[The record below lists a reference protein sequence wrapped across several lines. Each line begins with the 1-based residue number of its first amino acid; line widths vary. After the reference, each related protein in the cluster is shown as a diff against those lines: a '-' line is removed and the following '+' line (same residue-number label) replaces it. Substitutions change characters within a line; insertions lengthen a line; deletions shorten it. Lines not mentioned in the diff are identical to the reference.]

1 MQETNATGNGMR
13 RNVLLL
19 YRKMIPSIRLCGH
32 SQLEAL
38 AEEGLIAY
46 RAVSEMKIKK
56 KDLEWADIVILGR
69 TDSWYECRLA
79 EASFK
84 AGKMLLYI
92 LDDDLLNIPPEVS
105 SAAYYAQKDTQAYI
119 RGMIGMSDGII
130 SPSPVLLEKYAV
142 DGRKGFL
149 FEEPAI
155 DAVSYEMRDTEAPVK
170 IGFAG
175 SIDRTADLETILGG
189 ALKRIKSKYGDRVAF
204 EFFGAIPSFA
214 DELQATCY
222 DYTDSYEEYRGVLN
236 LLEWDIGLAP
246 MPDTAFHA
254 CKHYNKFV
262 EYAAAGIAGIY
273 SDVMPYSRLTDFQD
287 CVILCENSEQS
298 WTDAISLL
306 IDNPEGREMVRE
318 NACRTAQT
326 KLSVRETA
334 KGAEEMFRALPNRKR
349 EGLEVRIPL
358 LYCKAVN
365 LGKRFVSA
373 CKSGSLWRR
382 FKKLFRFGS
391 K

>member
-1 MQETNATGNGMR
+1 MQETNAGTNKLR
-13 RNVLLL
+13 RNVLLI
-19 YRKMIPSIRLCGH
+19 YRTMIPSIRLCGH
-32 SQLEAL
+32 SQLAVL
-38 AEEGLIAY
+38 ADEGLIEY
-46 RAVSEMKIKK
+46 RAVQEMKLKK
-56 KDLEWADIVILGR
+56 KDLSWADVVVLGR

-79 EASFK
+79 DALFK

-105 SAAYYAQKDTQAYI
+105 SAAYYARKDTQAYI
-119 RGMIGMSDGII
+119 RGMIGMSDGIL
-130 SPSPVLLEKYAV
+130 SPSPLLLEKYAV

-149 FEEPAI
+149 LEEPAI
-155 DAVSYEMRDTEAPVK
+155 NPVTYSSRDPEAPVK

-175 SIDRTADLETILGG
+175 SIDRVGDLETILGG
-189 ALKRIKSKYGDRVAF
+189 ALRRIKQEYNDRVAF

-214 DELQATCY
+214 DELGATCY

-262 EYAAAGIAGIY
+262 EYAAAGIAGIF
-273 SDVMPYSRLTDFQD
+273 SDVSPYSRLTDFQD
-287 CVILCENSEQS
+287 CVILCDNSEQS
-298 WTDAISLL
+298 WFEAISLL

-318 NACRTAQT
+318 NACNIALTT
-326 KLSVRETA
+326 LSLRETA
-334 KGAEEMFRALPNRKR
+334 KGAEEMMRSLPIRKTA
-349 EGLEVRIPL
+349 GFPVPIHL

-365 LGKRFVSA
+365 LGKRFVIS
-373 CKSGSLWRR
+373 CQTGSLKKRI
-382 FKKLFRFGS
+382 KKLFHIG
-391 K
+391 KE